1 MAEDPSLPTPTY
13 SSPNAD
19 FRREVLANRKL
30 ILASNRG
37 PVDYATNESGDLEPR
52 RAAGG
57 VVSALA
63 ALSRNTA
70 VTWLSAA
77 MSDDDRLA
85 ASRPDLPRPH
95 FLPPSLDH
103 KFVAVPKEVL
113 HRHYNVFSN
122 PILWFIHHYLW
133 NAAYG
138 PQIDARAHEAYK
150 DGYVVVNRAIAEA
163 LAPLAA
169 RSRGGPTPFTLLQD
183 YQLYLVPG
191 FLRERCPEAILSH
204 FIHTPWPAP
213 NYWLLIPHYM
223 RHAIVESLCQAD
235 VLGFQT
241 QEFARNFL
249 NTCEDFLEGANIDYH
264 NRIVRYR
271 GHSVRINVYPISV
284 DINELKRVAFSPE
297 CERYVTKL
305 RPVCEQQTI
314 VRVDRLELSKNIV
327 RGFEAYCSLLERR
340 PDLIGQVKF
349 LAFLVPSRS
358 EIPEYQRYQD
368 RVFRLVD
375 EVNKRF
381 GKPGWKPIEVY
392 YENNLLQAIA
402 GMRLADVYLA
412 NSVLDGMNLVSKESV
427 IVSEKN
433 AVLILSEATGAH
445 YQLGRHA
452 LTVSPGDVEETS
464 NALERALEMPM
475 IERLAQSRALRRSVE
490 SEDLDWW
497 VDEQL
502 HDLRQVAQEQEQAA
516 RRASVL
522 A

>member
-1 MAEDPSLPTPTY
+1 MAEDPSLSTPTH

-37 PVDYATNESGDLEPR
+37 PVDYALNESGGLEPR

-77 MSDDDRLA
+77 MSDEDRLA
-85 ASRPDLPRPH
+85 ANRPDLPRPH
-95 FLPPSLDH
+95 FLPQSLDH
-103 KFVAVPKEVL
+103 KFVAVPEEVL

-150 DGYVVVNRAIAEA
+150 DGYVVVNRAVAEA
-163 LAPLAA
+163 LAPLAV
-169 RSRGGPTPFTLLQD
+169 RSRGGLTPFTLLQD

-271 GHSVRINVYPISV
+271 
-284 DINELKRVAFSPE
+284 DI
-297 CERYVTKL
+297 
-305 RPVCEQQTI
+305 
-314 VRVDRLELSKNIV
+314 LS
-327 RGFEAYCSLLERR
+327 G
-340 PDLIGQVKF
+340 
-349 LAFLVPSRS
+349 SRS
-358 EIPEYQRYQD
+358 
-368 RVFRLVD
+368 
-375 EVNKRF
+375 
-381 GKPGWKPIEVY
+381 
-392 YENNLLQAIA
+392 
-402 GMRLADVYLA
+402 
-412 NSVLDGMNLVSKESV
+412 
-427 IVSEKN
+427 
-433 AVLILSEATGAH
+433 ILSQSTSTNLGGLPFPLNAKGTSPSCVRCASNR
-445 YQLGRHA
+445 QLCV
-452 LTVSPGDVEETS
+452 LTDLSCRRTS
-464 NALERALEMPM
+464 SE
-475 IERLAQSRALRRSVE
+475 ALRRIARFLSAGRTLSVRLSSLPSWFLLAQRFRSTKGTRTACSGWLTMRTSA
-490 SEDLDWW
+490 SEN
-497 VDEQL
+497 
-502 HDLRQVAQEQEQAA
+502 QVG
-516 RRASVL
+516 SP
-522 A
+522 